1 MMMIRV
7 VVSLVKFMMK
17 MGIKKVAMHGVVVG

>member
-7 VVSLVKFMMK
+7 VVSLAKFMMK
-17 MGIKKVAMHGVVVG
+17 MGIKKMAIHGVVVG